1 MAAGQTEVL
10 ILAERTDVNVTFG
23 MDKNLKLE
31 LERLLSKLGLDIT
44 EYFTMAARQAVIEQG
59 IPFKVT
65 MEIPNAETRQAM
77 QDTLD
82 GSVGAGSTVGM
93 YAAVVT
99 ITSRSCGITSKM

>member
-65 MEIPNAETRQAM
+65 MEFRMLKLGRQCRIPLM
-77 QDTLD
+77 GK
-82 GSVGAGSTVGM
+82 GSAGYIPPSG
-93 YAAVVT
+93 
-99 ITSRSCGITSKM
+99 K

>member
-1 MAAGQTEVL
+1 
-10 ILAERTDVNVTFG
+10 

-59 IPFKVT
+59 IPLKVT

-82 GSVGAGSTVGM
+82 GKGLSRVYSSFGEMMRDIDAGD
-93 YAAVVT
+93 
-99 ITSRSCGITSKM
+99 